1 MKVHRALGC
10 GFLESVYQE
19 ALARQFVVDN
29 VPFEQEKLVNVY
41 FNDIK
46 LDKFFKV
53 DFLCFGNIVVELKAK
68 PFIHQNNIDQTRN
81 YLKSTKLQLGLLVN
95 FGEKSL
101 IYKRVLSATN

>member
-1 MKVHRALGC
+1 MKVHSVLGC

-29 VPFEQEKLVNVY
+29 IPFEQEKLVNVY

-46 LDKFFKV
+46 LDKFFKL
-53 DFLCFGNIVVELKAK
+53 DFLCFEKIVVELKAK
-68 PFIHQNNIDQTRN
+68 PFLHQDNIDQTRN
-81 YLKSTKLQLGLLVN
+81 YLKSTRLQLGILVN

-101 IYKRVLSATN
+101 AYKRVLSTTK